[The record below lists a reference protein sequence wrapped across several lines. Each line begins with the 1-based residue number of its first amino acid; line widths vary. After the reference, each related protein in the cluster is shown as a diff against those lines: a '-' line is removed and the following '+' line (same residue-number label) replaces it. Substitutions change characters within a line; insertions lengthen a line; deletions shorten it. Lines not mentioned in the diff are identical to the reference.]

1 MPFIRTLIGVDI
13 IYDIMFEKFHLFPE
27 QRLSVDRALHPNKL
41 PERMRFAFVRNG
53 QRFEDFSRPNGSG
66 SSVLVSETHRVVH
79 GSRLITLLLETIH
92 TDLFS
97 FRD

>member
-1 MPFIRTLIGVDI
+1 MPFIRTLVGVDT
-13 IYDIMFEKFHLFPE
+13 IYDIMLEKFHLFSE
-27 QRLSVDRALHPNKL
+27 QWLSVDRALHLNKL
-41 PERMRFAFVRNG
+41 LERMRFAFVRNG

-66 SSVLVSETHRVVH
+66 SSALVSETHRVLH

>member
-1 MPFIRTLIGVDI
+1 MPFIRAFISVDI
-13 IYDIMFEKFHLFPE
+13 IYVILFDKFRLFPE
-27 QRLSVDRALHPNKL
+27 QWLSVGRASRLNEL
-41 PERMRFAFVRNG
+41 PERMRFAFVRNS

-66 SSVLVSETHRVVH
+66 SSALVSETHRVLH